1 MMCGQLYHILWSD
14 RVCVYRPLVVGQAFF
29 IEELLVTVAAKVHLV
44 VFLVLVSR
52 NIDQMLPNQN
62 GLF

>member
-1 MMCGQLYHILWSD
+1 
-14 RVCVYRPLVVGQAFF
+14 VYRPLVVGQAFF
-29 IEELLVTVAAKVHLV
+29 IEELLVTVAAKVHLF

-52 NIDQMLPNQN
+52 NIDQMLPNQS